1 MEEQNKPRK
10 KKSGRTLLIDANY
23 KTELSYDTIESI
35 HQTSN
40 GSRFVVFNTSEDG
53 EKAYNELTENGIRVK
68 YSYYKIFFRLRD
80 IDLNTVSYDILKA
93 EIMAKLLSFGEKIN
107 VIYFKFYTKNNQLIG
122 SGDLTL
128 DSKDSLDAVVEQ
140 QEIELSNG
148 KVSVYRYRLKNRN
161 NFQQSS
167 VPANI

>member
-1 MEEQNKPRK
+1 MDEQNNPRK
-10 KKSGRTLLIDANY
+10 KKSGRTLLIDAND

-40 GSRFVVFNTSEDG
+40 GSRFVVFNTAEDG
-53 EKAYNELTENGIRVK
+53 EKAYNELTENGVRVK

-80 IDLNTVSYDILKA
+80 MDLHDASYDILKA
-93 EIMAKLLSFGEKIN
+93 EIMAKLLSLGEKIN
-107 VIYFKFYTKNNQLIG
+107 VLYFKFYTKNNQLIG

-140 QEIELSNG
+140 REIELSNG
-148 KVSVYRYRLKNRN
+148 KVSLYRYRLRSRN
-161 NFQQSS
+161 NFEQRSA
-167 VPANI
+167 PANI